1 MADMNLTFTRRAF
14 AAVAVFGLI
23 ATAAHAEERGTKD
36 EAKAMVD
43 AAVAHVKKVGS
54 EQAFKDFSTD
64 KANWSK
70 KDLYVFAYDMKGAC
84 LAHGANEKLIG
95 KDMLQ
100 VKDSNGKPIIVE
112 MVKITSA
119 GKDGWVDYD
128 WAHPVTKKIE
138 PKSSY
143 VRKVSNP
150 DAFVGVG
157 VYR

>member
-1 MADMNLTFTRRAF
+1 MKTLMRWTIAGLACVSLST
-14 AAVAVFGLI
+14 AVLAQ
-23 ATAAHAEERGTKD
+23 ERGSKE

-43 AAVAHVKKVGS
+43 AAIEHVKKVGGD
-54 EQAFKDFSTD
+54 QAMKDFSTD
-64 KANWSK
+64 KAKWSK
-70 KDLYVFAYDMKGAC
+70 KDLYVFVYDMKGIS

-95 KDMLQ
+95 KDMSQ

-112 MVKITSA
+112 MIKLVSA

-143 VRKVSNP
+143 VRKLTNP
-150 DAFVGVG
+150 DGFVGVG
-157 VYR
+157 IYR